1 MNIINFKFFEGIFDL
16 VCVMEGWM
24 NLRFYLR
31 FFMKKSVI
39 TLLKYVTIFNENN
52 AQIIILEFRAR

>member
-1 MNIINFKFFEGIFDL
+1 MNIINFKFFEG
-16 VCVMEGWM
+16 
-24 NLRFYLR
+24 
-31 FFMKKSVI
+31 I